1 MKHLLFTP
9 SIQLFATAS
18 YSDIVDIIENINNEL
33 IRRGYSTPVSV
44 SPAPVANTA
53 PPSVRGPLELF
64 WLNLKGVSR
73 VRRTEGRTA
82 EEQAEY
88 NLRHYQGFK
97 DEQIQEILDAAIPE
111 DTGTIIADE
120 DEAEIP
126 EHQLF

>member
-9 SIQLFATAS
+9 VISLPHESSVAIM
-18 YSDIVDIIENINNEL
+18 VDHIEAINNEL

-44 SPAPVANTA
+44 SPAPVANA
-53 PPSVRGPLELF
+53 APSVRGPLELF

-97 DEQIQEILDAAIPE
+97 DDQIQEILDAAIPE